1 VKKNIELKTLVCC
14 SEGSAEIIEKKSRF
28 IANVKPV
35 YTQEQAEQFIESVK
49 KRYRDARHNCYAYIT
64 DEGRTVRFSD
74 DGEPSKTAG
83 TPIYNLLASKN
94 IINTAVAVTRYFGGV
109 LLGTGGLVRAYYSA
123 ASAGLEASL
132 VLERHEGFLLKAESD
147 YDYFGKLKHTALN
160 EEVVLYDVQYA
171 QRITALFVAGLD
183 KKEKFIDKIIN
194 ESGGNI
200 HIISEEKSFFVKP
213 ENKPAVL
220 YPIREKNQS

>member
-1 VKKNIELKTLVCC
+1 MKKNIELKTLVCC

-74 DGEPSKTAG
+74 DREPSKTAG

-160 EEVVLYDVQYA
+160 EEVVLYDVQYSFIA
-171 QRITALFVAGLD
+171 KPMVRIEGAVR
-183 KKEKFIDKIIN
+183 
-194 ESGGNI
+194 
-200 HIISEEKSFFVKP
+200 KP
-213 ENKPAVL
+213 QK
-220 YPIREKNQS
+220 